1 MKQGQEGI
9 VSVGRFF
16 TMNNKRFKIILGIA
30 TTVIAIV
37 AIMFG
42 FASAFGDI
50 RNYPSSRGTMFQVM
64 FGHAGYENVPALI
77 VAFVFLIV
85 AAVFA
90 LISSFLP
97 GKLGL
102 IGFGLVALLLVA
114 GGIMIFFTPNL
125 FLSANAD
132 VISAESLKENPVNA
146 GLGVYGMGIISIVG
160 GVAAAYCA
168 RLSVK

>member
-1 MKQGQEGI
+1 
-9 VSVGRFF
+9 
-16 TMNNKRFKIILGIA
+16 MNNKRFKIILGIA
-30 TTVIAIV
+30 TTVIAVV

-42 FASAFGDI
+42 FASAFGDF
-50 RNYPSSRGTMFQVM
+50 RSYPASRGTMFQVM
-64 FGHAGYENVPALI
+64 FGHQGYENVPALI
-77 VAFVFLIV
+77 VSFVFLIV

-102 IGFGLVALLLVA
+102 IGFGLLLIA
-114 GGIMIFFTPNL
+114 GGVIIFFTPNL
-125 FLSANAD
+125 FVSANAEI
-132 VISAESLKENPVNA
+132 ISAESLKENPITA

-168 RLSVK
+168 RLSIK

>member
-1 MKQGQEGI
+1 
-9 VSVGRFF
+9 
-16 TMNNKRFKIILGIA
+16 MNNKRFKIILGIA
-30 TTVIAIV
+30 TTVIAVV

-42 FASAFGDI
+42 FASAFGDF
-50 RNYPSSRGTMFQVM
+50 RSYPASRGTMFQVM
-64 FGHAGYENVPALI
+64 FGHQGYENVPALI
-77 VAFVFLIV
+77 VSFVFLIV

-102 IGFGLVALLLVA
+102 IGFGLTALLLIA
-114 GGIMIFFTPNL
+114 GGVIIFFTPNL
-125 FLSANAD
+125 FVSANAEI
-132 VISAESLKENPVNA
+132 ISAESLKENPITA

-168 RLSVK
+168 RLSIK